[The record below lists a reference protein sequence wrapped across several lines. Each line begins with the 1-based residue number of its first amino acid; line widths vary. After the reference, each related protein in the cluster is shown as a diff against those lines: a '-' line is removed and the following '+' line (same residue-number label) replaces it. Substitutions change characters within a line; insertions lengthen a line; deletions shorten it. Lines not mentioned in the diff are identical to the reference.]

1 MGAEDSNNY
10 GLASSGDVY
19 EEGTSI
25 VVGGGATPGGRI
37 AVIVALALMILIGF
51 FYSKKPKAKVS
62 Q

>member
-1 MGAEDSNNY
+1 M
-10 GLASSGDVY
+10 
-19 EEGTSI
+19 
-25 VVGGGATPGGRI
+25 VGGGATPGGRI